1 MGSQNKGPGLMDA
14 LAEDSII
21 VTAVAEQLGEI
32 HSAIQRFSATAGGLL
47 PRAPDGTWWAQLAT
61 AIGEIGANI
70 VRHAHPPGSN
80 PGAMRLQLRLYTDR
94 VEARFTDDGL
104 PYVAP
109 ERPTD
114 LPNSDALDLPEGGYG
129 LMIARAALDRLQYR
143 RTSGGVNVWRLLKRL
158 PG

>member
-1 MGSQNKGPGLMDA
+1 MDV

-21 VTAVAEQLGEI
+21 GSAVAEQLGEI
-32 HSAIQRFSATAGGLL
+32 HIAIQRFSATAAGLL
-47 PRAPDGTWWAQLAT
+47 PRAPDGTWWAQFTT

-80 PGAMRLQLRLYTDR
+80 SGGICLRLRLYTDR
-94 VEARFTDDGL
+94 VEARFTDDGI

-109 ERPTD
+109 GRPTD
-114 LPNSDALDLPEGGYG
+114 LPDSDALDLPEGGYG

-143 RTSGGVNVWRLLKRL
+143 RASGGVNVWRLLKRL